1 MTAQP
6 NAIYLGDQPLVF
18 TPGSYAQDPAITS
31 NAASI
36 DLDIPGRIYRLT
48 INSTA
53 AFTLNVN
60 NLAVGPYWASAELF
74 IRTLSVPSS
83 FTFAGTATGIQ
94 VPGRTLAINPFATG
108 GITRISLTKQ
118 TEGRYLIEFYPAEG
132 NTSHVTLGLAA
143 GLSIAL
149 S

>member
-6 NAIYLGDQPLVF
+6 NALYLGDQPLVWV
-18 TPGSYAQDPAITS
+18 PGSYAQDPAITS

-60 NLAVGPYWASAELF
+60 NLAVGPYWASADLF

-83 FTFAGTATGIQ
+83 FTFAGTAVGVQ
-94 VPGRTLAINPFATG
+94 VTGRTLAINAFVAG
-108 GITRISLTKQ
+108 RITRMQLIKQ
-118 TEGRYLIEFYPAEG
+118 TEGRYLIEVDPAMAV
-132 NTSHVTLGLAA
+132 S
-143 GLSIAL
+143 
-149 S
+149 